1 MNTPAN
7 ASTMHGTNLRA
18 NRFITWLGRWWPTLL
33 WAAIIWALS
42 TGGFGEAHTSR
53 VILPLL
59 HWLFPAWPQD
69 KLLLWHHLVR
79 KSAHLTEY
87 FVFSLLITRGIRL
100 GHPDRRWRWTLVAI
114 AVLAAYATL
123 DEYHQSFVPGRT
135 PAVAD
140 VLLDVVGGAA
150 AQVLAGLLAFWR
162 EERRRLAARPTGP
175 GGSF

>member
-1 MNTPAN
+1 MNRPAD
-7 ASTMHGTNLRA
+7 ASLGIQPPSNPFM
-18 NRFITWLGRWWPTLL
+18 TWLSRWWPALL
-33 WAAIIWALS
+33 WAAAIWVLS
-42 TGGFGEAHTSR
+42 TGVFGDAHTSR

-59 HWLFPAWPQD
+59 HWLFPGWSAA

-79 KSAHLTEY
+79 KSAHLAEY

-100 GHPDRRWRWTLVAI
+100 GHPGGRWRWTLAAI
-114 AVLAAYATL
+114 AMLGVYATL

-140 VLLDVVGGAA
+140 VMLDVLGGAA

-162 EERRRLAARPTGP
+162 EERRRLAARSPRP
-175 GGSF
+175 GSGF